1 VDEQPRFTCNLAL
14 NKELTMSEEVILFP
28 ILFSLIG
35 FVIWTIFSTI
45 RRYKTTQL
53 QAGLQ
58 TKLLEKFGSGQ
69 ELLAYVQSDAGKRFL
84 ESLTMEQRTPYRR
97 ILGAAQAS
105 VVLILLA
112 FALLFLR
119 GRIYGA
125 EEGFLVFGTIL
136 LSLGVGFGLSAA
148 LSYYLSKS
156 FGLLTE
162 STEHRP

>member
-1 VDEQPRFTCNLAL
+1 
-14 NKELTMSEEVILFP
+14 MSEEVIIFP
-28 ILFSLIG
+28 IMFALFG

-45 RRYKTTQL
+45 RRYKTTKL

-84 ESLTMEQRTPYRR
+84 QSLTMEQRTPYGR
-97 ILGAAQAS
+97 ILGAAQVS
-105 VVLILLA
+105 VILVLLS

-119 GRIYGA
+119 GRVSGA
-125 EEGFLVFGTIL
+125 EEPLLVFGVIT

-148 LSYYLSKS
+148 VSYYLSKS

-162 STEHRP
+162 STEHHP

>member
-1 VDEQPRFTCNLAL
+1 
-14 NKELTMSEEVILFP
+14 MSETVVLLP
-28 ILFSLIG
+28 ILFTLIG

-45 RRYKTTQL
+45 RRYKTTKL

-84 ESLTMEQRTPYRR
+84 ESLTMEQRTPYGR
-97 ILGAAQAS
+97 ILGAAQTS
-105 VVLILLA
+105 VVFILLA
-112 FALLFLR
+112 IALLFLR
-119 GRIYGA
+119 GRVSGA
-125 EEGFLVFGTIL
+125 EEGFLVFGTIM
-136 LSLGVGFGLSAA
+136 LSLGFGFGLSAA

>member
-1 VDEQPRFTCNLAL
+1 
-14 NKELTMSEEVILFP
+14 MHEEVVLFP
-28 ILFSLIG
+28 IFFMLIG

-45 RRYKTTQL
+45 RRYKTTKL
-53 QAGLQ
+53 QAELQ

-84 ESLTMEQRTPYRR
+84 ESLTVEQRTPYGR

-105 VVLILLA
+105 IVLVLLA
-112 FALLFLR
+112 IALLFLR
-119 GRIYGA
+119 GRVSGA
-125 EEGFLVFGTIL
+125 EEGFLAFGTII
-136 LSLGVGFGLSAA
+136 LSLGLGFGLSAA